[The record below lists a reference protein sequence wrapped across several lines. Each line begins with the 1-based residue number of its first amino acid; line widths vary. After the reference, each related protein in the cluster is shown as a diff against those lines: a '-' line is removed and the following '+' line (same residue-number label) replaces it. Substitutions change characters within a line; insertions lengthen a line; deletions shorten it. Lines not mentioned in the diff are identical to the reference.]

1 MSYEQKLSKECKIVW
16 FVMQIID
23 EAKNIVLVGLMGSG
37 KSAIGRTIAK
47 KLGRRFIDTDRY
59 IERKSGET
67 VAEIF
72 DGSGENKFRTFE
84 KEVIKKISQYVG
96 IVIAT
101 GGGAIKDPENFRYL
115 KESGWI
121 IALYASPATLYKRI
135 EGKRIRPL
143 LLNEEDP
150 VKKLEEIFNER
161 KIMYA
166 QADFQVDTEGKEIDQ
181 IADEI
186 INLLNVNSTMGT

>member
-1 MSYEQKLSKECKIVW
+1 
-16 FVMQIID
+16 MQIID

-59 IERKSGET
+59 IERKSGKT
-67 VAEIF
+67 IAEIF
-72 DGSGENKFRTFE
+72 DEGTENKFRIFE

-143 LLNEEDP
+143 LLNEGDP
-150 VKKLEEIFNER
+150 LKKLEEIFNER
-161 KIMYA
+161 KTMYA
-166 QADFQVDTEGKEIDQ
+166 QADFQVDTEGKEIEQ

-186 INLLNVNSTMGT
+186 ISLLNVNSKMST

>member
-1 MSYEQKLSKECKIVW
+1 
-16 FVMQIID
+16 MQIID
-23 EAKNIVLVGLMGSG
+23 EAKNIVLIGLMGSG

-59 IERKSGET
+59 IERKSGKT
-67 VAEIF
+67 IPEIF
-72 DGSGENKFRTFE
+72 DSGENEFRTFE

-143 LLNEEDP
+143 LLNEGDP

-161 KIMYA
+161 KGMYA
-166 QADFQVDTEGKEIDQ
+166 QADFQVNTEEKEIYQ

-186 INLLNVNSTMGT
+186 ISLLNTNSRINT